1 MLSRHD
7 LEMGTRPLEK
17 AKWAGAVDAV
27 GGDILGWITRTTKY
41 GGSIACSGL
50 TAGIDL
56 NTSVMPF
63 ILRGV
68 TLLGIDSA
76 MCAMDRRQEVWR
88 RLATDMKPTR
98 LPAVAKEIT
107 LEALPDAFS
116 TLLAGEARGRTV
128 VRLA

>member
-1 MLSRHD
+1 
-7 LEMGTRPLEK
+7 MG
-17 AKWAGAVDAV
+17 AQ
-27 GGDILGWITRTTKY
+27 GDE
-41 GGSIACSGL
+41 GSPGL

-68 TLLGIDSA
+68 SLLGIDSA
-76 MCAMDRRQEVWR
+76 MCPMDRRQEVWG

-116 TLLAGEARGRTV
+116 TLLASEARGRIV
-128 VRLA
+128 VRLS